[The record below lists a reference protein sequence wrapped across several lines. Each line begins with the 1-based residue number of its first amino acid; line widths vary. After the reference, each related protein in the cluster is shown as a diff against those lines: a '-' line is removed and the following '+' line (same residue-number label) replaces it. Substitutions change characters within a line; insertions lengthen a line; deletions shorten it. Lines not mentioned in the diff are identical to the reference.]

1 MDRQTEGHSDGP
13 KNKSLHSCKKN
24 NEPVQL
30 NISHPLATKR
40 QAKYL
45 TTVFYLTHD

>member
-1 MDRQTEGHSDGP
+1 MDQKKQEFAQ
-13 KNKSLHSCKKN
+13 LQKN

-30 NISHPLATKR
+30 NISQPLATKR
-40 QAKYL
+40 QTKYL